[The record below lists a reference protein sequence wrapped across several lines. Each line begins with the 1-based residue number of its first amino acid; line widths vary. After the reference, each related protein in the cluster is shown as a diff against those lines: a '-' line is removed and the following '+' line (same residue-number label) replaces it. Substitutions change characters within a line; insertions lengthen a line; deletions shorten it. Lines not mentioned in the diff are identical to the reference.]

1 MKINRFDLDSYN
13 FNNCFKFNLVMNYQ
27 RLYYKWKLFVLS
39 NISKNHFGLRKITSP
54 LSRSKIVQLI
64 KKVTHTIFIKVGKLS
79 INLLNNQ

>member
-39 NISKNHFGLRKITSP
+39 NISKEPFWFEANNKPTFEIQNSTIDKKSNTYYFHQ
-54 LSRSKIVQLI
+54 SR
-64 KKVTHTIFIKVGKLS
+64 
-79 INLLNNQ
+79 